1 LTKSGG
7 HETARQQATEGK
19 GKGGIMAS
27 YALAGLMND
36 KDLVQRWRRGEEEA
50 AFSQLYSRY
59 RKRVFSTAYRIMRD
73 PEDARDATQEIFL
86 KVHRSLSCWD
96 PDKSSLSTWL
106 FRLAAN
112 HSIDCWRSRR
122 RRLSTETAGEPAD
135 AAIHG
140 RRGACS
146 NMRNPLG
153 LLEAK
158 EAAGMVEQCVDGLPE
173 LQRRFIILRY
183 FRELSLEEIAA
194 LEGRSIGTVK
204 GLLHRATRS
213 VRRRLQNH
221 RPS

>member
-1 LTKSGG
+1 
-7 HETARQQATEGK
+7 
-19 GKGGIMAS
+19 MAS
-27 YALAGLMND
+27 CALAGLMND
-36 KDLVQRWRRGEEEA
+36 EDLVQRWRGGEEE

-86 KVHRSLSCWD
+86 KVYRSLSCWD

-106 FRLAAN
+106 FRLASN

-122 RRLSTETAGEPAD
+122 RRLSTEKAGEPPETKVRVQAP
-135 AAIHG
+135 
-140 RRGACS
+140 CS
-146 NMRNPLG
+146 FMRNPHG

-158 EAAGMVEQCVDGLPE
+158 EVAVIVKDYVDGLPE

-221 RPS
+221 RPV